1 MSRNVD
7 LQAVTS
13 LVAALAMTGTAAAD
27 EVNRSN
33 WVPNVGNLDLE
44 AGEQPLGDLWTF
56 RCPAGA
62 TVGLSVDTKD
72 DTDVGLSLIDP
83 VLLVIDPSGN
93 LVAFADDEID
103 CTYLPACGFNCPSA
117 QGISC
122 GKGGT
127 YGVVVRDYGASD
139 CVGGGGYELTLV
151 VDGSA
156 GRRERKPGAGL
167 GGGPGRH
174 VPPWA
179 VALGKAPVGPALDD
193 EDVPHG
199 LEFFESSSLAGPTIR
214 GVRPESLRTKPPAGD
229 AGRP

>member
-1 MSRNVD
+1 MLRNVD
-7 LQAVTS
+7 LQAAAS
-13 LVAALAMTGTAAAD
+13 LVAALVMTGTAAAD

-72 DTDVGLSLIDP
+72 DTDFDLSNLDP
-83 VLLVIDPSGN
+83 ILLVIDPSGN
-93 LVAFADDEID
+93 LVAFADDEVP
-103 CTYLPACGFNCPSA
+103 CTYLPICGFACPSA
-117 QGISC
+117 QGIPC

-127 YGVVVRDYGASD
+127 YSVVVRDYGTTG
-139 CVGGGGYELTLV
+139 CVGGGGYELTLTV
-151 VDGSA
+151 NGGAS
-156 GRRERKPGAGL
+156 GREHKPGAGL

-199 LEFFESSSLAGPTIR
+199 LEFFESNSLAGPTIR
-214 GVRPESLRTKPPAGD
+214 SVRPESLRTKPPAGD